1 MATWQLG
8 GLPSMAPQNDN
19 APRSS
24 VPQPVQY
31 QQQPNVG
38 LMALQGLRGVA
49 EINQQA
55 RQQQRKAEFQKAY
68 AGAFESGDRNKMRSL
83 ISEYPEE
90 FESVQKGMG
99 FIDDDQRNSIGHLA
113 TSAQIA
119 SSLGTGAFGKF
130 IADNEDEMRRLGI
143 SPESVAEMHVNDPQG
158 FQRLA
163 GSMALF
169 SLGHEKYFDIKDQM
183 EGRDI
188 ERGKLAETIRSNQA
202 GEALQARGQDISRAN
217 ALTSAYA
224 PTAAMQNYNQYAQML
239 KADPEGAAAFAAA
252 AGINTNAKKLMSVR
266 ENDDGTVTK
275 YYTDGSEE
283 QGKLNQPISGDGF
296 RPIALPT
303 AQKIMEKSPEGA
315 KKAAGFAYRVRDALD
330 SIDTLKDQL
339 SPQRVAIINNALG
352 NGTLAGESVEQAKQA
367 FYAAYPLPS
376 TNEIDRS
383 QSATQNIQHTSSDN
397 SLASGYAKL
406 ATQQREGLERSA
418 EQGASLGAAMRDAIT
433 GESRMTPEMERLQN
447 VDLAPELTSLSMDAL
462 KARWSQL
469 FGSDASQEKIL
480 QSMGAKLRQDEKGN
494 TIVSLP
500 SGDYALNKPG
510 LSPQDVASFLA
521 NALAFTPAGRAGTVL
536 GAIGKSAAT
545 DLALQGATSLAG
557 GEDIDPLQT
566 VISAGIGG
574 IGKGLENT
582 ASAVSRAVRGDMS
595 PEAKAAVDFASE
607 RNLPL
612 MTSDMLK
619 DKTFMQSQA
628 QTLGERVPFF
638 GTGKNRLN
646 QQQARENLVRTF
658 SDGLGGISDKQL
670 YESATKGQ
678 QKFIEAAGK
687 RYNRIIDAM
696 GDTPVDL
703 SNTVKA
709 IDNQI
714 AVLSRPGKSQDRAAV
729 KVLQQF
735 KDDITSGPNDLR
747 LARENRTDLR
757 KRFMAS
763 SDTVDKDTLQK
774 ASDIIYKAYTAD
786 MKKAVAKNLG
796 ADEAINMARVD
807 RSWSKFND
815 MMGRTRVQKAIAS
828 GKATPEDVTKLVF
841 SQSPSERSQLYRLLD
856 DNGRQNARAAIVQ
869 NAVDKATDPSGN
881 ISVEKFINALHRNRK
896 QSATFFKGVHG
907 KELDGVIKYLNDTRH
922 AAKANV
928 QNLNGQQLYGLLVG
942 GGIINAAVL
951 AGMLKTAAFVVPA
964 AGAVGGAAKAYES
977 PVIRNALLRLA
988 NTPKGSTAYDR
999 AISTVTQ
1006 SLTRVAQASQKEA
1019 Q

>member
-339 SPQRVAIINNALG
+339 SPQQVAVINNALG
-352 NGTLAGESVEQAKQA
+352 NGTLANLTLSPTEQQYVVNANDAIMAILRQETG
-367 FYAAYPLPS
+367 AAIVPAEMSKYYQMYFPQPGDS
-376 TNEIDRS
+376 TKTIDTKRRKMEN
-383 QSATQNIQHTSSDN
+383 QFN
-397 SLASGYAKL
+397 SLKAASGRAY
-406 ATQQREGLERSA
+406 
-418 EQGASLGAAMRDAIT
+418 
-433 GESRMTPEMERLQN
+433 
-447 VDLAPELTSLSMDAL
+447 DAL
-462 KARWSQL
+462 R
-469 FGSDASQEKIL
+469 
-480 QSMGAKLRQDEKGN
+480 
-494 TIVSLP
+494 
-500 SGDYALNKPG
+500 
-510 LSPQDVASFLA
+510 
-521 NALAFTPAGRAGTVL
+521 
-536 GAIGKSAAT
+536 
-545 DLALQGATSLAG
+545 
-557 GEDIDPLQT
+557 
-566 VISAGIGG
+566 VISA
-574 IGKGLENT
+574 
-582 ASAVSRAVRGDMS
+582 VDRG
-595 PEAKAAVDFASE
+595 
-607 RNLPL
+607 
-612 MTSDMLK
+612 TS
-619 DKTFMQSQA
+619 SSS
-628 QTLGERVPFF
+628 QTLPQSEQV
-638 GTGKNRLN
+638 
-646 QQQARENLVRTF
+646 
-658 SDGLGGISDKQL
+658 
-670 YESATKGQ
+670 
-678 QKFIEAAGK
+678 
-687 RYNRIIDAM
+687 
-696 GDTPVDL
+696 
-703 SNTVKA
+703 
-709 IDNQI
+709 
-714 AVLSRPGKSQDRAAV
+714 SQPA
-729 KVLQQF
+729 
-735 KDDITSGPNDLR
+735 
-747 LARENRTDLR
+747 
-757 KRFMAS
+757 AS
-763 SDTVDKDTLQK
+763 S
-774 ASDIIYKAYTAD
+774 
-786 MKKAVAKNLG
+786 N
-796 ADEAINMARVD
+796 
-807 RSWSKFND
+807 
-815 MMGRTRVQKAIAS
+815 
-828 GKATPEDVTKLVF
+828 F
-841 SQSPSERSQLYRLLD
+841 S
-856 DNGRQNARAAIVQ
+856 
-869 NAVDKATDPSGN
+869 
-881 ISVEKFINALHRNRK
+881 
-896 QSATFFKGVHG
+896 
-907 KELDGVIKYLNDTRH
+907 
-922 AAKANV
+922 
-928 QNLNGQQLYGLLVG
+928 
-942 GGIINAAVL
+942 
-951 AGMLKTAAFVVPA
+951 
-964 AGAVGGAAKAYES
+964 
-977 PVIRNALLRLA
+977 
-988 NTPKGSTAYDR
+988 
-999 AISTVTQ
+999 
-1006 SLTRVAQASQKEA
+1006 SLWGD
-1019 Q
+1019 